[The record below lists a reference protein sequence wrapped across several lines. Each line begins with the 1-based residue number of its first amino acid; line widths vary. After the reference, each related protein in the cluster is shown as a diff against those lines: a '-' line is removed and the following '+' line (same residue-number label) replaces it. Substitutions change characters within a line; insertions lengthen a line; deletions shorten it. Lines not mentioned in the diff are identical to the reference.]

1 MRVNNNE
8 HDHRQQTTDVK
19 RPSQRA
25 PVEDS
30 TEARWSARLTVVIG
44 LCLMAGPFVLAYRHV
59 VQALANDLIFGAA
72 LVALG
77 VTALRRG
84 GRLPTAGMQAALG
97 VGLLLAPQLL
107 FYGGYAFLQI
117 AAPARAKWTDIW
129 VGGAAL
135 VLAAWRR
142 WPVGNPWRRAS

>member
-44 LCLMAGPFVLAYRHV
+44 LCLMAAPFVLAYRHV
-59 VQALANDLIFGAA
+59 VQALANDLI
-72 LVALG
+72 V
-77 VTALRRG
+77 
-84 GRLPTAGMQAALG
+84 
-97 VGLLLAPQLL
+97 
-107 FYGGYAFLQI
+107 
-117 AAPARAKWTDIW
+117 
-129 VGGAAL
+129 AAL